1 MPVDTEHQ
9 NYIDYSPSWSRC
21 RDAIDGLDA
30 MHKAGAKYLSM
41 LSGQDNQLYQAYL
54 KRADWYGAMNRTV
67 QGLAGAAFR
76 KDPTIELPDGLEP
89 WEDDVT
95 QTGVPIKVFSRGLL
109 DDLLGV
115 GRVGCYVDMADEGDS
130 GEPYLIAV
138 PAEAAINWRVGR
150 IDGQQ
155 VLIRVVLKELIE
167 EINVDDDF
175 VVDLVEQYR
184 VLEIKDEV
192 YQVQLWRK
200 DDKKRDFI
208 PFGPPIIPTF
218 RGRHLMDVPEL
229 RSITNGGIPFWFGGS
244 TDLEVDAGKP
254 PLRDLADHN
263 IAYFRNSADLENA
276 LHYTGFPQAVAVG
289 FPAKSSLQIG
299 TASAWTSS
307 EVNAKAFYMEYKGDG
322 LGTVLENMARK
333 KAEMAAMGARLLEE
347 QKKSTEAAET
357 VRLRQ
362 SGDQASLVGM
372 VEVVEAILNKALS
385 FAVVWAGYAAD
396 AVEIRLNKDLIAI
409 TATPEE
415 LNALGKALTDRNISF
430 ETFYHNLER
439 LELTRP
445 GVDADEEQEAI
456 ENSIEG
462 ELGKRLSIVANPP
475 EAVDEED
482 IDAKVAN
489 IQAA

>member
-1 MPVDTEHQ
+1 
-9 NYIDYSPSWSRC
+9 
-21 RDAIDGLDA
+21 
-30 MHKAGAKYLSM
+30 
-41 LSGQDNQLYQAYL
+41 
-54 KRADWYGAMNRTV
+54 
-67 QGLAGAAFR
+67 
-76 KDPTIELPDGLEP
+76 
-89 WEDDVT
+89 
-95 QTGVPIKVFSRGLL
+95 
-109 DDLLGV
+109 
-115 GRVGCYVDMADEGDS
+115 
-130 GEPYLIAV
+130 
-138 PAEAAINWRVGR
+138 
-150 IDGQQ
+150 
-155 VLIRVVLKELIE
+155 
-167 EINVDDDF
+167 
-175 VVDLVEQYR
+175 
-184 VLEIKDEV
+184 
-192 YQVQLWRK
+192 
-200 DDKKRDFI
+200 
-208 PFGPPIIPTF
+208 
-218 RGRHLMDVPEL
+218 
-229 RSITNGGIPFWFGGS
+229 
-244 TDLEVDAGKP
+244 
-254 PLRDLADHN
+254 
-263 IAYFRNSADLENA
+263 
-276 LHYTGFPQAVAVG
+276 
-289 FPAKSSLQIG
+289 
-299 TASAWTSS
+299 
-307 EVNAKAFYMEYKGDG
+307 MEYKGDG